1 MCQCQSPQGKP
12 LNGEHVA
19 RVCLYATQAAL
30 TVVLVEEAE
39 VLKTGGPQGE
49 RGRGVEWLRFYCNNL
64 SIGPATLTEPAMNQ
78 DCRGWT
84 LSCGLDETRVRG

>member
-39 VLKTGGPQGE
+39 VLKTGAR
-49 RGRGVEWLRFYCNNL
+49 RGRGGEGL
-64 SIGPATLTEPAMNQ
+64 SG
-78 DCRGWT
+78 
-84 LSCGLDETRVRG
+84 